1 METYW
6 SILQSTRGSNLRL
19 TKYDD
24 AILAQFQEEFPE
36 FDVGGVIDEDAMK
49 SKEGKERWRAFISK
63 YEDKIEDFNFGTMVR
78 ADAADE
84 YGEKEAIFG
93 TFLLIYLYATI
104 KGLEHIFWK
113 RRDRMRAGIV
123 KNG

>member
-1 METYW
+1 
-6 SILQSTRGSNLRL
+6 L